1 MSISQLSPQ
10 SIWMY
15 FSQLNAI
22 PRASK
27 KEEQVLSWVKAFAD
41 DHKLKYKQ
49 DNIGNIVIYKSGTP
63 GKESNPTVVMQGHVD
78 MVHQKN
84 ADTVFDFDSE
94 GIRMKIEGD
103 WVKAEGTTLG
113 ADNGMAVAAMM
124 AILASNELEH
134 PPLEALFTVDEEAGM
149 TGAKQLAED
158 LLTGSILLNMDTEED
173 DEFTIGSAGGVD
185 TSTSYHYSEEELGS
199 GFKGYNIVLHGL
211 QGGHSGMEIHLGLG
225 NANLLLAQLL
235 LEAAPNIRLAKF
247 DGGSL
252 RNAIPRE
259 ASAIVALPED
269 RANDMINDI
278 QAAYDAMKG
287 IYAKTD
293 PNMSL
298 SIQPAMGIDLAAEYN
313 DSLTILNSI
322 AGCPNGVFRQSSDVP
337 GLTETSSNLARIVIK
352 DGHFSTMSLQR
363 SSIDEARDLAGKT
376 VGSSFAAIGAEV
388 EFSGQY
394 PGWQPKSNS
403 HVVSLMK
410 ETYEANFGKSPRITI
425 CHAGL
430 ECGLIGEHYPKL
442 DMISYGPT
450 IKGAHSPDERV
461 SISSVEKFWKLTVET
476 LRKL

>member
-1 MSISQLSPQ
+1 MSISHLSPQ
-10 SIWMY
+10 SVWTY
-15 FSQLNAI
+15 FEQLNAI

-27 KEEQVLSWVKAFAD
+27 KEEKVLAWIKAFAD
-41 DHKLKYKQ
+41 EHSLTHKQ
-49 DNIGNIVIYKSGTP
+49 DAIGNIVIYKPATA
-63 GKESNPTVVMQGHVD
+63 GKEGSPKVVMQGHVD

-84 ADTVFDFDSE
+84 ADTDFDFDTE

-113 ADNGMAVAAMM
+113 ADNGMAVATMM
-124 AILASNELEH
+124 AILSSSEIKH

-149 TGAKQLAED
+149 TGAKQLADD

-185 TSTSYHYSEEELGS
+185 TTTNYYYGEEELGD
-199 GFKGYNIVLHGL
+199 GFTGYNIVLHGL

-225 NANLLLAQLL
+225 NANILLAQLL
-235 LEAAPNIRLAKF
+235 LEASPNIRLVKF

-259 ASAIVALPED
+259 ASAIVALPES
-269 RANDMINDI
+269 RADELVKVIE
-278 QAAYDAMKG
+278 DAFQSMKG
-287 IYAKTD
+287 IYTKTD
-293 PNMSL
+293 PNMAL
-298 SIQPAMGIDLAAEYN
+298 SVQPALGISLAAEYN
-313 DSLTILNSI
+313 DSLNILNSI
-322 AGCPNGVFRQSSDVP
+322 AGCPNGVFRSSPEVP
-337 GLTETSSNLARIVIK
+337 GLTETSSNLARVVVK
-352 DGHFSTMSLQR
+352 DGRFTTLSLQR
-363 SSIDEARDLAGKT
+363 SSIDAARDLAGKT

-403 HVVSLMK
+403 HIVSLMK
-410 ETYEANFGKSPRITI
+410 DSYESNFGESPRITI

-430 ECGLIGEHYPKL
+430 ECGLIGEHYPDL

-461 SISSVEKFWKLTVET
+461 SISSVQKFWKLTLDT
-476 LRKL
+476 LARL